1 VADILAQVLANPIV
15 SSTAL
20 ALGIGAVALWLAAA
34 WWAYGDASHR
44 TESSFAALAAAGW
57 IVIST
62 PLMLPLA
69 LAIYRA
75 ARPAVSAADQR
86 SERLAVALAE
96 SGVGPSCPACNRSI
110 QAAWRRC
117 PACATW
123 LAVPCAACGA
133 WSDPTFDI
141 CPHCAHEARS
151 EPSVEPSVVPASAGV
166 VAGLPALS
174 APTAF
179 WAGQQAAAAG
189 GSPAAA
195 GITHA
200 DAGQRG
206 VRIAASSARPSS
218 YATSRESLSAPS

>member
-1 VADILAQVLANPIV
+1 VADILAQIFANPIV

-34 WWAYGDASHR
+34 WWAYGDASRR

-62 PLMLPLA
+62 PVMLPLA
-69 LAIYRA
+69 LAIYRY
-75 ARPAVSAADQR
+75 ARPGVSAADER

-96 SGVGPSCPACNRSI
+96 SGVGPSCPACNRSV
-110 QAAWRRC
+110 QPGWRRC
-117 PACATW
+117 PACTTW
-123 LAVPCAACGA
+123 LAVPCAACGE

-141 CPHCAHEARS
+141 CPHCAEEARS
-151 EPSVEPSVVPASAGV
+151 EPSVVPGLAAPAGV
-166 VAGLPALS
+166 VAALPAFS
-174 APTAF
+174 ASTAF
-179 WAGQQAAAAG
+179 GAGQQAAAAG

-200 DAGQRG
+200 DSGQRG

>member
-1 VADILAQVLANPIV
+1 MADILAQVLANPIV
-15 SSTAL
+15 SSTL
-20 ALGIGAVALWLAAA
+20 VALGVGGLALWLAAA

-44 TESSFAALAAAGW
+44 NESTVTALAAAGW
-57 IVIST
+57 ILIST

-69 LAIYRA
+69 LGIYRYV
-75 ARPAVSAADQR
+75 RPEISAADAR
-86 SERLAVALAE
+86 AERLAIALAE
-96 SGVGPSCPACNRSI
+96 ASVGPRCPTCTASI

-117 PACATW
+117 PSCATW
-123 LAVPCAACGA
+123 LAAPCAACGA

-141 CPHCAHEARS
+141 CPRCAAEARS
-151 EPSVEPSVVPASAGV
+151 EPSVGPLAAGAAGVPAWATPS
-166 VAGLPALS
+166 
-174 APTAF
+174 AF
-179 WAGQQAAAAG
+179 WVGQQAAAAG

-200 DAGQRG
+200 DGGQRG